1 MNYNINRWRLAS
13 NIIGGR
19 RGPRA
24 LSSRRR
30 SFNERLGLTSIM
42 SSPSHEDDHSTWTTP
57 YMTPSTSSKMMSPEQ
72 SVGELQKTRS
82 FPLQRT
88 TSFPEEEDVDKKAEL
103 FIANFYRQLKME
115 RQVSLQLRCPPIL
128 AEFVASAPLTPLLK
142 PDNGIRPIAVGTIWR
157 HLVSK
162 VAMKGVGKEMSNYLG
177 DFRFGVGVSGGAEAI
192 LHSANRVLSEYHNDG
207 SLAMLTEDFSNAF
220 HLVIDR
226 HNSMRL
232 GCGVPLFLCGW
243 ISFMGCWE
251 IYCKRLNAGSITVK
265 SGSIS

>member
-1 MNYNINRWRLAS
+1 MAPQDKNTTSKPSLLGRLRIAVKKVTFLMNYNINRWRLAS

-30 SFNERLGLTSIM
+30 SFNERLGLTS
-42 SSPSHEDDHSTWTTP
+42 SFSYFSHEDDHSTWTTP

-115 RQVSLQLRCPPIL
+115 RQVSLQLRYRR
-128 AEFVASAPLTPLLK
+128 
-142 PDNGIRPIAVGTIWR
+142 DNT
-157 HLVSK
+157 S
-162 VAMKGVGKEMSNYLG
+162 
-177 DFRFGVGVSGGAEAI
+177 FGSSPNG
-192 LHSANRVLSEYHNDG
+192 
-207 SLAMLTEDFSNAF
+207 FS
-220 HLVIDR
+220 
-226 HNSMRL
+226 
-232 GCGVPLFLCGW
+232 P
-243 ISFMGCWE
+243 
-251 IYCKRLNAGSITVK
+251 
-265 SGSIS
+265 